1 MTSPADFHLDTGAM
15 ALGALP
21 DDELAAGAGAPGD
34 LRVLHRRT
42 GRLPGNRCHAGRRV
56 RGDSAGVV
64 TPLDHGADCGD
75 AAAAAVGDADRVDG
89 RRLLPSRPGTGRR
102 PRPTADLPDNVVP
115 IRRWFRRPGALIAA
129 AIAAVV
135 IGGGAVVAINQAGG
149 PGTQV
154 AQTPEECIA
163 QAADKLQVTPARGR
177 AGAAVTYAASCSAV
191 TLDVTGL
198 PDLPDNQ
205 TYQLWA
211 LKGDQARS
219 LDVLPDASAGQPQL
233 VTKTHPAGGERGGD
247 HRRTRG
253 WIGPADIADRLAGQP
268 DVAASAP
275 ASAGPRSGGPSA
287 GAGWAPRRAGPARPW
302 GRARTRR

>member
-1 MTSPADFHLDTGAM
+1 M

-21 DDELAAGAGAPGD
+21 DDELAQVQEHLATCESCTAELNGFRETVAMLAAVSAETPPAS
-34 LRVLHRRT
+34 LRRSIMSRI
-42 GRLPGNRCHAGRRV
+42 A
-56 RGDSAGVV
+56 V
-64 TPLDHGADCGD
+64 TPQ
-75 AAAAAVGDADRVDG
+75 
-89 RRLLPSRPGTGRR
+89 LPPLVITAESTEPPPVAEPTG
-102 PRPTADLPDNVVP
+102 PVPSESPQDLPDNVVP

-163 QAADKLQVTPARGR
+163 QAPDKVEVAPA
-177 AGAAVTYAASCSAV
+177 AGGQGTVSYAASCSAV
-191 TLDVTGL
+191 MLDVTGL

-233 VTKTHPAGGERGGD
+233 VTKSTEPGENAVAITVEPAGGSK
-247 HRRTRG
+247 TPTLPIV
-253 WIGPADIADRLAGQP
+253 WQ
-268 DVAASAP
+268 ASL
-275 ASAGPRSGGPSA
+275 
-287 GAGWAPRRAGPARPW
+287 
-302 GRARTRR
+302 T

>member
-21 DDELAAGAGAPGD
+21 DDELAGVQEHLETCESCTAELIGFRETVAMLGAVSAETPPASLRRSIMARIAVTPQLPPLVTPAESAPSSPAEPVVAAPGE
-34 LRVLHRRT
+34 
-42 GRLPGNRCHAGRRV
+42 
-56 RGDSAGVV
+56 
-64 TPLDHGADCGD
+64 TP
-75 AAAAAVGDADRVDG
+75 
-89 RRLLPSRPGTGRR
+89 
-102 PRPTADLPDNVVP
+102 ADLPDNVVP
-115 IRRWFRRPGALIAA
+115 IRRWYRRPGALIAA

-135 IGGGAVVAINQAGG
+135 IGGGTVVAINQAGG

-154 AQTPEECIA
+154 AQTPEQCVA
-163 QAADKLQVTPARGR
+163 QAADKVEVTPA
-177 AGAAVTYAASCSAV
+177 AGGQGSVTYAPSCGAV

-233 VTKTHPAGGERGGD
+233 VTKSTQQGENAVAITVEPAGGSAKP
-247 HRRTRG
+247 TLPIV
-253 WIGPADIADRLAGQP
+253 WQ
-268 DVAASAP
+268 ASL
-275 ASAGPRSGGPSA
+275 
-287 GAGWAPRRAGPARPW
+287 
-302 GRARTRR
+302 T